1 MPKATTGRSKT
12 GSRRATSRA
21 MDEHTALLL
30 LKLEGCSINED
41 VGQHK
46 YAIDHPQLVGVSICC
61 DKLVTAVEAFV
72 NHFKV
77 M

>member
-1 MPKATTGRSKT
+1 
-12 GSRRATSRA
+12 

-30 LKLEGCSINED
+30 LKLEGCSISED

-72 NHFKV
+72 NYFKV